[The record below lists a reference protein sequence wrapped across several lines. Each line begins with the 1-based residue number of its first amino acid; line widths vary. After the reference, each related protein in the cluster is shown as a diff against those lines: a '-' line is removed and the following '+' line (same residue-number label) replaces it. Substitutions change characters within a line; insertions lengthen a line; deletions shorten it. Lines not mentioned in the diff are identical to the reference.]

1 MDSQTI
7 ETVTD
12 LIDLMNKTDPLSK
25 KEQDR
30 LYQSH
35 RESQKID
42 FLAPE
47 SVQQAQVKAIEKR
60 QLERKESV
68 LNNLWQ
74 KSLVKDNQDDLR
86 LHAALTIEFFKE
98 YLKTGEAPP
107 PASPLLVAILLKKR
121 RDKELERQFL
131 ASWSRHFCGAIG
143 TGYQKLDARYEKL
156 RP

>member
-1 MDSQTI
+1 MDSQAI
-7 ETVTD
+7 ETVTGF
-12 LIDLMNKTDPLSK
+12 IELMSRTAPLSK

-35 RESQKID
+35 RESQEID

-47 SVQQAQVKAIEKR
+47 SVQQAQVKAIEQR

-68 LNNLWQ
+68 LNGLWQ
-74 KSLVKDNQDDLR
+74 KSLIKGNQDDLG
-86 LHAALTIEFFKE
+86 LHGALAIEFFEE

-107 PASPLLVAILLKKR
+107 PASPLRVAVLLKKR
-121 RDKELERQFL
+121 QEKELEKKFL
-131 ASWSRHFCGAIG
+131 ASWARHFGGVIG

-156 RP
+156 RS